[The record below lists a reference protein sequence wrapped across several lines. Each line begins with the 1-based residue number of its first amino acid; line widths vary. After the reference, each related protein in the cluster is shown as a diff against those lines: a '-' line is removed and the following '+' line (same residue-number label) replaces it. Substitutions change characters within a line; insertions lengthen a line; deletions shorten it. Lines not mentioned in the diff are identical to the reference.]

1 MCAFIIGGGHLNS
14 IKEYQPS
21 KDLLK
26 DHVILVTGAGQ
37 GLGKIAALAYG
48 AHGATVVLHGR
59 KVAKLEKVY
68 DEFLSLSLPEP
79 IIFPLDLIEAKDGD
93 YELMANAIKQQL
105 GRLDGILHNASFFHT
120 LSPLNSQTSD
130 HWQQVL
136 KVNLIAPFSITKAC
150 LPLLLKSS
158 HPSVIMT
165 SETHGH
171 NPAAYWGAFAI
182 AKGGLETLTKIWTQE
197 LELHPNIRINTLI
210 PGPVASPQRAMTHP
224 GEVKTS
230 LPPMEC
236 LVPYYLYLMGNDST
250 HLRGETIQANPVN
263 LPTEIVSD

>member
-1 MCAFIIGGGHLNS
+1 MRPFINGGGLLNS
-14 IKEYQPS
+14 IKNYQPS

-26 DHVILVTGAGQ
+26 ERVILVTGAGQ
-37 GLGKIAALAYG
+37 GLGKTAALAYG

-68 DEFLSLSLPEP
+68 DEFMSLSLPEP
-79 IIFPLDLIEAKDGD
+79 IIFPLDLNEAKDGD
-93 YELMANAIKQQL
+93 FELMANAIKQQL

-120 LSPLNSQTSD
+120 LSPLSGQTSD

-136 KVNLIAPFSITKAC
+136 KVNLIAPFAITRAC
-150 LPLLLKSS
+150 LPLLSKSS
-158 HPSVIMT
+158 KASIIVT

-171 NPAAYWGAFAI
+171 HPAAYWGAFAI
-182 AKGGLETLTKIWTQE
+182 AKGGLEMLTKIWAQE

-210 PGPVASPQRAMTHP
+210 PGPIASPQRAMTHP

-230 LPPMEC
+230 LPAMES
-236 LVPYYLYLMGNDST
+236 LIPYYLYLMGNDSE
-250 HLRGETIQANPVN
+250 HMKGEIIEANAAN
-263 LPTEIVSD
+263 HQ